1 MKDDS
6 CLFFFSQIPELGSIK
21 EKIFEGTTSSATCPL
36 KLAEMTLP
44 GIRQCRTVN
53 LSGKGPLL
61 IKTLCSYFCGWSG
74 WILLGG
80 RMLSYAKAHKE
91 NDKSDG
97 NNREMYQIEAD

>member
-6 CLFFFSQIPELGSIK
+6 CFFFSQIPELGSIK
-21 EKIFEGTTSSATCPL
+21 EKIFEGTISSATSPL
-36 KLAEMTLP
+36 KLAEMSLP
-44 GIRQCRTVN
+44 GIRQCGTVN

-61 IKTLCSYFCGWSG
+61 INTLCSYFCGWSE
-74 WILLGG
+74 WILLDG

-91 NDKSDG
+91 NGKSDG